1 MMRIITGKAKGKKLF
16 TLEGDATRPTSE
28 RIKGAIF
35 SAIQFDIEGR
45 RVLDLFAGS
54 GQMGLEALSRGATG
68 ATFIDS
74 SREAM
79 EIVKKNAKVTGFFD
93 NAKYIVSDG
102 ANYLR
107 KSAGREKYDL
117 VFIDPPYA
125 MNLTKK
131 SVEALLR
138 YDVLRDGAIV
148 VLESGEEEINLE
160 AEPYSA
166 FEVIKSTSYGKKTA
180 VNILLY
186 RKSAETEAEG

>member
-35 SAIQFDIEGR
+35 SAIQFDIDGR

-93 NAKYIVSDG
+93 NGKYIVSDG

-125 MNLTKK
+125 MNLCKK

>member
-1 MMRIITGKAKGKKLF
+1 MMRIITGRAKGKKLF

-35 SAIQFDIEGR
+35 SAIQFDVEGR

-54 GQMGLEALSRGATG
+54 GQMGLEALSRGATH

-74 SREAM
+74 SRDAM
-79 EIVKKNAKVTGFFD
+79 EIVKKNAVATNLFD
-93 NAKYIVSDG
+93 ESKFIVSDG

-107 KSAGREKYDL
+107 KCAGRDKYDL

-125 MNLTKK
+125 MNLCKK
-131 SVEALLR
+131 TVEALLR
-138 YDVLRDGAIV
+138 YEALSDGAIV
-148 VLESGEEEINLE
+148 VLESGEEEIDLG
-160 AEPYSA
+160 ALPYSS
-166 FEVIKSTSYGKKTA
+166 FEVIKTTSYGKKTA

-186 RKSAETEAEG
+186 RKPVSDTDN

>member
-54 GQMGLEALSRGATG
+54 GQMGLEALSRGATY

-79 EIVKKNAKVTGFFD
+79 EIVKKNAVATNLFD
-93 NAKYIVSDG
+93 ESKFIVSDG

-107 KSAGREKYDL
+107 KCAGRDKYDL

-125 MNLTKK
+125 MNLCKK

-138 YDVLRDGAIV
+138 YDALADGAIV
-148 VLESGEEEINLE
+148 VLESGDEEIDLG
-160 AEPYSA
+160 ALPYSS
-166 FEVIKSTSYGKKTA
+166 FEVIKTTSYGKKTA

-186 RKSAETEAEG
+186 RKIEAEV

>member
-35 SAIQFDIEGR
+35 SAIQFDVEGR

-54 GQMGLEALSRGATG
+54 GQMGLEALSRGATK
-68 ATFIDS
+68 ATFIDA

-79 EIVKKNAKVTGFFD
+79 EIVKKNAMHTGFADDSKF
-93 NAKYIVSDG
+93 IVSDS

-107 KSAGREKYDL
+107 KAAGRDKYDL

-125 MNLTKK
+125 MNLCKK
-131 SVEALLR
+131 SLEALLR
-138 YDVLRDGAIV
+138 YEALNKGAIV
-148 VLESGEEEINLE
+148 VLESGDEEIDLE
-160 AEPYSA
+160 AEPYSN
-166 FEVIKSTSYGKKTA
+166 FEVIKSASYGKMTA

-186 RKSAETEAEG
+186 VDKQ